1 MATTTPSMSAHKR
14 PTFSC
19 IRCAE
24 RKVKC
29 DRQRPCAGCV
39 KGNVECIFNPV
50 QPPKQRNKRVKVKV
64 LTDRLKQ
71 YEALLQEK
79 GIDPGNLPNQTD
91 SRPKS
96 QPLMHGVPDQQEQHV
111 IQLQTPSSLESG
123 SSPYGLQ
130 TSTVRGQAPFRFVEN
145 SLWNRVVEES
155 LDPDNDL
162 EDSSDISEEESTT
175 GNSGFAVIR
184 SSHRSGKPRH
194 PPLERLIQLWEIFV
208 SNVDPLTKVVHV
220 PSLRP
225 MIEKAA
231 KSLGLIPRPLEALM
245 FAIYGSAI
253 MSLSQEE
260 CEQRFAKSR
269 DQLLSQYISGTEAA
283 LSRARVMETSN
294 LVVLQALV
302 IHLITIREIYAPRTT
317 WTLTGVAVRIAQSM
331 GLERD
336 GKYLGISPFE
346 TEIRRRI
353 WFQLK
358 AHDSRAAE
366 LCGLAKY
373 RDPDIGPER
382 ADWPTNVNDDQLHPG
397 MSELPSDSNGLTDVI
412 FIVTRCEMGKFA
424 APRIAALRQEGMDPS
439 QMNLDHSAK
448 SKNARE
454 SLIQELEDTIETKH
468 LRYCDPSQPL
478 HLVAMV
484 VARYGLNVAR
494 FLIHHPR
501 NWGTFEKT
509 PLEERKKIWEVCLK
523 LLEQQIM
530 LQTNPVIKRFA
541 WSASYFRQWHA
552 LIHLLDTLR
561 AHPNLIDTDRAWRL
575 IGETYDNNP
584 EMLEDMR
591 RPIHAAVGNLCLKA
605 YDDHEALMRSK
616 DGRSHSPPGFIARLR
631 HQRDSARLRRQKRT
645 ANGGH
650 AAAST
655 DQTRADIYRI
665 DGEALA
671 DNSNALMES
680 TQASF
685 QASFGP
691 TQDTVFDST
700 HSFTFSN
707 HADGTFFDSMD
718 LDGAHDFLATDYIM
732 DDSSLEFIDWG
743 KLDSWLAHAS

>member
-1 MATTTPSMSAHKR
+1 
-14 PTFSC
+14 
-19 IRCAE
+19 
-24 RKVKC
+24 
-29 DRQRPCAGCV
+29 
-39 KGNVECIFNPV
+39 
-50 QPPKQRNKRVKVKV
+50 
-64 LTDRLKQ
+64 
-71 YEALLQEK
+71 
-79 GIDPGNLPNQTD
+79 
-91 SRPKS
+91 
-96 QPLMHGVPDQQEQHV
+96 MHSLPDQQEQHV
-111 IQLQTPSSLESG
+111 VQLQTPSSLESD

-130 TSTVRGQAPFRFVEN
+130 TST
-145 SLWNRVVEES
+145 S

-162 EDSSDISEEESTT
+162 EDSSDVSEEESTID
-175 GNSGFAVIR
+175 NSGFALVR
-184 SSHRSGKPRH
+184 SAHRSGKPRH
-194 PPLERLIQLWEIFV
+194 PPLECLYQLWEIFV

-231 KSLGLIPRPLEALM
+231 KNLGFIPRTLEALM

-269 DQLLSQYISGTEAA
+269 DHLLSQYISATEAA

-302 IHLITIREIYAPRTT
+302 IHLITIREIYAPRAT
-317 WTLTGVAVRIAQSM
+317 WTLTGVVVRIAQSM

-336 GKYLGISPFE
+336 GQYLGLSPFE

-382 ADWPTNVNDDQLHPG
+382 AEWPTNVNDDQLYPG
-397 MSELPSDSNGLTDVI
+397 MSELPSEFNGMTDVV

-424 APRIAALRQEGMDPS
+424 APRIAALRQEGMDPR

-448 SKNARE
+448 SKTARE

-509 PLEERKKIWEVCLK
+509 PLEERKKIWGVCLK

-530 LQTNPVIKRFA
+530 MQTNPVIKRFA

-575 IGETYDNNP
+575 ISETYDNNP
-584 EMLEDMR
+584 DMLEDMR
-591 RPIHAAVGNLCLKA
+591 KPIHAAVGNLCLKA
-605 YDDHEALMRSK
+605 YDDNEALIRSK
-616 DGRSHSPPGFIARLR
+616 NGRLCSPPGFITRLR
-631 HQRDSARLRRQKRT
+631 DQRDSARLRRQKRT
-645 ANGGH
+645 AGSGH
-650 AAAST
+650 AGAST
-655 DQTRADIYRI
+655 KQAEAGIHRL
-665 DGEALA
+665 DGDAIPDKLHG
-671 DNSNALMES
+671 LVGS
-680 TQASF
+680 THDSF
-685 QASFGP
+685 QASFGSM
-691 TQDTVFDST
+691 QDTMFDSNNPFTFFNDVEGPVFD
-700 HSFTFSN
+700 
-707 HADGTFFDSMD
+707 DMD
-718 LDGAHDFLATDYIM
+718 LDGANSFMATDYIM
-732 DDSSLEFIDWG
+732 DDTSLEFIDWS
-743 KLDSWLAHAS
+743 KLDNWLAHAS

>member
-1 MATTTPSMSAHKR
+1 M
-14 PTFSC
+14 
-19 IRCAE
+19 
-24 RKVKC
+24 
-29 DRQRPCAGCV
+29 
-39 KGNVECIFNPV
+39 
-50 QPPKQRNKRVKVKV
+50 
-64 LTDRLKQ
+64 
-71 YEALLQEK
+71 
-79 GIDPGNLPNQTD
+79 
-91 SRPKS
+91 
-96 QPLMHGVPDQQEQHV
+96 
-111 IQLQTPSSLESG
+111 
-123 SSPYGLQ
+123 
-130 TSTVRGQAPFRFVEN
+130 
-145 SLWNRVVEES
+145 
-155 LDPDNDL
+155 
-162 EDSSDISEEESTT
+162 
-175 GNSGFAVIR
+175 
-184 SSHRSGKPRH
+184 
-194 PPLERLIQLWEIFV
+194 
-208 SNVDPLTKVVHV
+208 DPLTKVVHV

-231 KSLGLIPRPLEALM
+231 KNPGFIPRPLEALM

-253 MSLSQEE
+253 MSLGQEE

-269 DQLLSQYISGTEAA
+269 DHLLSQYILGTEAA

-302 IHLITIREIYAPRTT
+302 IHLITIREIYAPRAT

-336 GKYLGISPFE
+336 GKYLGIPPFE

-382 ADWPTNVNDDQLHPG
+382 AEWPTNLHDDQLYPG
-397 MSELPSDSNGLTDVI
+397 MSELPPESNRITDVI
-412 FIVTRCEMGKFA
+412 FIVTRCEIGKFA
-424 APRIAALRQEGMDPS
+424 APRIAALRQEGMDPR

-448 SKNARE
+448 GKTARE
-454 SLIQELEDTIETKH
+454 GLIQELEDTIETKH

-501 NWGTFEKT
+501 NWGTLEKT

-530 LQTNPVIKRFA
+530 LQTNPVIKGFA

-561 AHPNLIDTDRAWRL
+561 AHPNLIDTNRAWRL
-575 IGETYDNNP
+575 IGETYDNNS

-616 DGRSHSPPGFIARLR
+616 DGHSRSPPGFIARLR
-631 HQRDSARLRRQKRT
+631 HQRDRARLRRQKRT
-645 ANGGH
+645 ANSGH
-650 AAAST
+650 TAAST
-655 DQTRADIYRI
+655 DQSGADMYRI
-665 DGEALA
+665 DG
-671 DNSNALMES
+671 NAIPDDFDGSMDPNQS
-680 TQASF
+680 SF
-685 QASFGP
+685 QAPFGP
-691 TQDTVFDST
+691 MQDTGFDSPDP
-700 HSFTFSN
+700 FTYSN
-707 HADGTFFDSMD
+707 DADGVFFDSMD
-718 LDGAHDFLATDYIM
+718 LGGANDFLATDYIM

-743 KLDSWLAHAS
+743 RLDSWLAHAS

>member
-1 MATTTPSMSAHKR
+1 M
-14 PTFSC
+14 
-19 IRCAE
+19 
-24 RKVKC
+24 
-29 DRQRPCAGCV
+29 
-39 KGNVECIFNPV
+39 
-50 QPPKQRNKRVKVKV
+50 
-64 LTDRLKQ
+64 
-71 YEALLQEK
+71 
-79 GIDPGNLPNQTD
+79 
-91 SRPKS
+91 
-96 QPLMHGVPDQQEQHV
+96 
-111 IQLQTPSSLESG
+111 
-123 SSPYGLQ
+123 
-130 TSTVRGQAPFRFVEN
+130 
-145 SLWNRVVEES
+145 
-155 LDPDNDL
+155 
-162 EDSSDISEEESTT
+162 EDSSDISEGEESID
-175 GNSGFAVIR
+175 NSGFVLLR
-184 SSHRSGKPRH
+184 SARRNSKPRH
-194 PPLERLIQLWEIFV
+194 PPPERLIQLWEIFI

-225 MIEKAA
+225 LIEKAG
-231 KSLGLIPRPLEALM
+231 KNFDLIPRPLEALM

-253 MSLSQEE
+253 MSLSQEK

-269 DQLLSQYISGTEAA
+269 DRLLSQYISGTEAA

-302 IHLITIREIYAPRTT
+302 IHLITIREIYAPRAT

-336 GKYLGISPFE
+336 GKYLGLSPFE

-382 ADWPTNVNDDQLHPG
+382 AEWPTNVNDDQLHPG
-397 MSELPSDSNGLTDVI
+397 MSELPPESNRITDVI

-424 APRIAALRQEGMDPS
+424 APRIAALRQEGMDPR

-448 SKNARE
+448 GKTARE
-454 SLIQELEDTIETKH
+454 RLIQELEDTIETKH

-561 AHPNLIDTDRAWRL
+561 AHPSLIDTDRAWRL
-575 IGETYDNNP
+575 ITETYDNNP

-605 YDDHEALMRSK
+605 YDDHEALMRSR
-616 DGRSHSPPGFIARLR
+616 DGHFRSPPGFIARLR
-631 HQRDSARLRRQKRT
+631 HQRDSARLRRQKR
-645 ANGGH
+645 ASNSDH

-655 DQTRADIYRI
+655 DQAGTDMHRT
-665 DGEALA
+665 DG
-671 DNSNALMES
+671 NAIPDDFNGLMDPS
-680 TQASF
+680 SF
-685 QASFGP
+685 QAPSGP
-691 TQDTVFDST
+691 TQNMVFDST
-700 HSFTFSN
+700 NPFAFSN
-707 HADGTFFDSMD
+707 DTDGTIFDSMD
-718 LDGAHDFLATDYIM
+718 LDGAHDFMATDYIM
-732 DDSSLEFIDWG
+732 EDSSLEFIDWG
-743 KLDSWLAHAS
+743 KLDNWLAHAS